1 MRAVRSDF
9 LIERSNLRSTTWR
22 DVPSAALEPG
32 QVRLR
37 IDRFALTANNIT
49 YAVFGDKLRY
59 WEFFP
64 APEGFGR
71 LPVWGFAEVEESR
84 AEGVSVGERVFG
96 YLPISTELV
105 VSVGEL
111 SRSGFS
117 DASPWREEL
126 SAVYNRYLRVT
137 DDPAFAGE
145 SLEALQGIF
154 RLLFATSFLI
164 DGFLAEND
172 FFGARSVLVS
182 SASSKTSLALGYLLK
197 QSSGQDVEVVG
208 LTSASNSAFVTETG
222 YYDRVVDYEDI
233 GKIAVEPA
241 IFVDMA
247 GSGQLQSTVHHHF
260 GDALRY
266 SCAVGRSHWEGP
278 GRSSGL
284 PGPRPTIFLAY
295 DHVDK
300 QIAKLGVDGYEQS
313 LADAWDPFC
322 KAIDGLLEISY
333 HTGHEEI
340 EALYHSVLEGKL
352 PPRLAA
358 MAIMQR

>member
-1 MRAVRSDF
+1 MRSDRSDF
-9 LIERSNLRSTTWR
+9 LIEKSNLRSTVWR
-22 DVPSAALEPG
+22 EVPTAALEPG

-37 IDRFALTANNIT
+37 VDRFALTANNIT
-49 YAVFGDKLRY
+49 YAFFGDKFRY
-59 WEFFP
+59 WDFFH
-64 APEGFGR
+64 APEAYGR

-84 AEGVSVGERVFG
+84 ADGVTVGERVFG

-111 SRSGFS
+111 SQSGFS
-117 DASPWREEL
+117 DASPWRQEL

-137 DDPAFAGE
+137 DDPAFSGA
-145 SLEALQGIF
+145 SLEALQAVF
-154 RLLFATSFLI
+154 RLLFVTSFLI
-164 DGFLAEND
+164 DGFLADND

-197 QSSGQDVEVVG
+197 RNSGRDFEVVG
-208 LTSASNSAFVTETG
+208 LTSASNIGFVSETG

-233 GKIAVEPA
+233 GKIEIEPA
-241 IFVDMA
+241 VFVDMA
-247 GSGQLQSTVHHHF
+247 GNGQLQSTIHHHF

-284 PGPRPTIFLAY
+284 PGPRPAVFLAF
-295 DHVDK
+295 DHVDMK
-300 QIAKLGVDGYEQS
+300 ISKWGVDGYERR

-322 KAIDGLLEISY
+322 NAVDGLLEISY
-333 HTGHEEI
+333 QTGREEI
-340 EALYHSVLEGKL
+340 ETLYHSVLEGKL
-352 PPRLAA
+352 PTQLAA
-358 MAIMQR
+358 MAIMRR